1 MDRPRIGIAGL
12 GSMGSRYLQYFS
24 KLNGIDVL
32 AYDPRRT
39 KDARSYEYEVE
50 ENPKVRFYESYDD
63 LLDMNNDLLVIA
75 SPAETHL
82 ELLKQARALNP
93 TVSVLVEKPLS
104 NKPISNDDVTW
115 CLMQRG
121 LISVGYNWRF
131 HKFAKH
137 LSRVKP
143 FIQDI
148 TLSSSQDMRQWPGE
162 NYCDP
167 LREFSHE
174 FDMLRYL
181 TIDPVFTKL
190 GYSVSG
196 RYIVEGLHQNGQ
208 WRVRIDPYH
217 NPIRKWV
224 RLTMTDGSVVKYSWE
239 RSKETIEKMYCDQA
253 RELLEATVN
262 NEDVDSLTCSLNDGL
277 RTTLLVDEIV
287 EHMTVEEIGKGA
299 FM

>member
-1 MDRPRIGIAGL
+1 MVRPRIGIVGL

-24 KLNGIDVL
+24 ALNGIDVL
-32 AYDPRRT
+32 AYDPKRS

-50 ENPKVRFYESYDD
+50 ENPKVTFFESYSD
-63 LLDMNNDLLVIA
+63 LLDMNNTLLVIA
-75 SPAETHL
+75 SPAGTHL

-104 NKPISNDDVTW
+104 DKPISDEDVTW

-162 NYCDP
+162 DYCDP

-181 TIDPVFTKL
+181 TVDALVTTL
-190 GYSVSG
+190 GCTVSG
-196 RYIVEGLHQNGQ
+196 RYIIEGLHQNGH

-217 NPIRKWV
+217 NPIRKWI
-224 RLTMTDGSVVKYSWE
+224 RLTMTDGSVIKYSWE

-253 RELLEATVN
+253 RELLEATIN
-262 NEDVDSLTCSLNDGL
+262 NEDVDVLTCSLNDGL
-277 RTTLLVDEIV
+277 RTTLLVDEICKQIN
-287 EHMTVEEIGKGA
+287 EEEVGKGA
-299 FM
+299 VM